1 MATNPATVGVGRAER
16 GPPAIGSGEA
26 TVTLDDRYEIY
37 PGKRLPAFD
46 APGTLAYH
54 ALDNNA
60 PRSELFALVCN
71 PNAPMRLGAL
81 RIMRKLNSDW
91 FVTPLHWGAVHWPE
105 VERRCPVIVFERPSG
120 APLLSS
126 LDAVIAPMDEKALT
140 TTIIEP
146 VVRALGVLS
155 DTGINH
161 RGLQP
166 CNIFYR
172 KNVGTEIIFGEC
184 VSTPPGM
191 GQTMVFETIEGA
203 MTDPV
208 ARGPG
213 DQSDDIYALGV
224 TVLTMLMGRR
234 PGAGIDD
241 SAMIVSKI
249 EEGSYAALIGDFQP
263 PGAMATLLRGLLAD
277 DRKQRWTLSELKKW
291 LKGARP
297 EPRSAEREPRTDR
310 PFVFEGRKYR
320 TCWSLAYGLAC
331 NPAAA
336 AKLAE
341 TGTIENWVQNQI
353 RDADRTKA
361 LAEARKIPVSGGT
374 ANRAADHLLA
384 ARVITVLDPLG
395 PIRYKRL
402 AINIEGF
409 GPALALAMTD
419 KSAVGAMIEI
429 VLGDL
434 PNFWASQQKLNHYR
448 YVTVADSLDSLRSVL
463 REPGLGFGLEWCLY
477 QLNPTLPCK
486 SRLIGHAYAS
496 TAGELLTALE
506 QAAKRTDQVLKP
518 VDRHIAAFAGARI
531 KGLDKAAV
539 MFLAA
544 ARGKARQAVAM
555 TRLLAHLQRV
565 ARIPALP
572 GLAGWLANLMAP
584 VISEY
589 YERRL
594 RDELAATLAQVARRG
609 ELAALLAVVENAT
622 LKERDLTGYRE
633 ARAVYAKLDA
643 EVAQLRGGSALWP
656 EHRERFNGTA
666 SVVAASMLALIVL
679 ALLAT
684 SGLVS

>member
-1 MATNPATVGVGRAER
+1 MATNPATVSVGRAER

-26 TVTLDDRYEIY
+26 TVTLADRYEIY

-126 LDAVIAPMDEKALT
+126 LDAVIAPLDEKALT

-172 KNVGTEIIFGEC
+172 KKVGTEIIFGEC

-310 PFVFEGRKYR
+310 PFVFEGKKYR
-320 TCWSLAYGLAC
+320 TCRSLAYGLAC

-384 ARVITVLDPLG
+384 ARVIAVLDPLG

-434 PNFWASQQKLNHYR
+434 PNFWASQQKLNHHR
-448 YVTVADSLDSLRSVL
+448 YVTVADSLDSPQIGPARAG
-463 REPGLGFGLEWCLY
+463 PGLRDRAVPVSAQSYAPVQESA
-477 QLNPTLPCK
+477 NR
-486 SRLIGHAYAS
+486 SRLRLDSGRAADGSGAGGEANRPGAEACRPAYR
-496 TAGELLTALE
+496 GL
-506 QAAKRTDQVLKP
+506 RRCPDQRP
-518 VDRHIAAFAGARI
+518 RQGRRHVPR
-531 KGLDKAAV
+531 
-539 MFLAA
+539 
-544 ARGKARQAVAM
+544 RG
-555 TRLLAHLQRV
+555 
-565 ARIPALP
+565 
-572 GLAGWLANLMAP
+572 
-584 VISEY
+584 
-589 YERRL
+589 
-594 RDELAATLAQVARRG
+594 ARRG
-609 ELAALLAVVENAT
+609 PPGRRHDPIARSLAAGGTHPGV
-622 LKERDLTGYRE
+622 
-633 ARAVYAKLDA
+633 ARAGRLVGQPNGAGH
-643 EVAQLRGGSALWP
+643 LRIL
-656 EHRERFNGTA
+656 
-666 SVVAASMLALIVL
+666 
-679 ALLAT
+679 
-684 SGLVS
+684 